1 MADNIDPY
9 ALCPCGSGKKIK
21 FCCQDVATEM
31 SRIVRM
37 NQTGQTELARQML
50 AALAVKPHPGAW
62 TRSWI
67 KGVQFVTHPDHYSEE
82 AQGYLRESLKENPL
96 NPLSTVMEATRLM
109 QEQGFPAAQAAFEQA
124 LIANKGRRTEPLGAL
139 AQWIVRH
146 LLGEGAV
153 SASIRFGEIA
163 AGHIPEDKVEDY
175 QESLRNRQF
184 SYIARVGFT
193 PRQLPEPSTQS
204 EQYASAGELLAVG
217 ASAQAAKLFDAIA
230 HAEPAPA
237 NWINAGIAHAWGCE
251 HKQAVAAFRKAAALA
266 RDSNFD
272 LAVEAETLAQQVEIE
287 VLLPRAMAS
296 SGRYTVKDLEQTKER
311 LATQPRL
318 HPLRE
323 MPGAAAQFLLLDRPA
338 DPPSSLSLAELPRVL
353 GVVVLTVAGVL
364 VIEVGP
370 GTDLTMCE
378 NAVADMLGYELLPL
392 DEIEENPNGAAERQ
406 PLSPNRY
413 FLNHLTISQQK
424 TVEKSEF
431 HEVVDQVWPH
441 MKLSALGG
449 KTPREAAGVPELRVA
464 LAAAIFQ
471 LDAHCSRL
479 GNALDV
485 ELIRSRF
492 GLPPAEIIELPAG
505 QSLETVTALELLRLD
520 LSSLDDD
527 AIMRVMQ
534 FSVDFGHDMFTSRVT
549 MDVLGRPKLLEK
561 GMPSQLHLQLA
572 RLSVQRFSYEEAL
585 AWLQRGKRE
594 LEADREADLNDR
606 LGFELDE
613 FMIRSQIPNDPQLPK
628 VAEHLWNFYARK
640 IPQVRQQVIGLL
652 LRSGLP
658 GPWENPSLLV
668 GGEFPLA
675 GSQLW
680 TPELERE
687 PSASSPTATKL
698 WVPGQ
703 S

>member
-1 MADNIDPY
+1 MAENIDPY
-9 ALCPCGSGKKIK
+9 AQCPCGSGKKVK
-21 FCCQDVATEM
+21 FCCQDVTTEM
-31 SRIVRM
+31 SRIMRM
-37 NQTGQTELARQML
+37 NETGQTELARQAL
-50 AALAVKPHPGAW
+50 AALAAKPHPGTW

-67 KGVQFVTHPDHYSEE
+67 KGVQFVLHPDHRSEE
-82 AQGYLRESLKENPL
+82 ALGLLRESLRENPL
-96 NPLSTVMEATRLM
+96 NPLTAVMEATRLM
-109 QEQGFPAAQAAFEQA
+109 QEQGFSAAQPAFEQA
-124 LIANKGRRTEPLGAL
+124 LIANKGRRTAPLGAL
-139 AQWIVRH
+139 AQWVVRH
-146 LLGEGAV
+146 CLGEGAV
-153 SASIRFGEIA
+153 TAGIRYGEIA
-163 AGHIPEDKVEDY
+163 VAHIPEDKVEAY
-175 QESLRNRQF
+175 QESLQNRQF

-193 PRQLPEPSTQS
+193 PRQLSESSTQS
-204 EQYASAGELLAVG
+204 DQYVIAGELLTVG
-217 ASAQAAKLFDAIA
+217 ASLQAAKLYDAIA
-230 HAEPAPA
+230 QAEPAPA

-251 HKQAVAAFRKAAALA
+251 HKQAVAAFRKAATLA
-266 RDSNFD
+266 RDKYFD
-272 LAVEAETLAQQVEIE
+272 LAVEAETLAQQIEME

-296 SGRYTVKDLEQTKER
+296 SGRYTVKDLPQTKER

-318 HPLRE
+318 HQLRE

-353 GVVVLTVAGVL
+353 GVVVLTVTGVL

-392 DEIEENPNGAAERQ
+392 DEIAENPNGAAERL
-406 PLSPNRY
+406 PLNPNRF
-413 FLNHLTISQQK
+413 FLNHLTIAQQR

-441 MKLSALGG
+441 MKMSALGG
-449 KTPREAAGVPELRVA
+449 RTPREAAGVPELRVP
-464 LAAAIFQ
+464 LAAAILQ

-479 GNALDV
+479 GNSLDV

-492 GLPPAEIIELPAG
+492 GLPPTEIIELPAG
-505 QSLETVTALELLRLD
+505 QPLESLTALELLRLD
-520 LSSLDDD
+520 LLSLDDD
-527 AIMRVMQ
+527 AIMRVMN

-549 MDVLGRPKLLEK
+549 MDVLGRPKLLEE
-561 GMPSQLHLQLA
+561 GLPSQLHLQLA

-594 LEADREADLNDR
+594 LEADPEADLNDR

-640 IPQVRQQVIGLL
+640 IPQVRQQVVAML

-658 GPWENPSLLV
+658 GPWEHPSLLA

-687 PSASSPTATKL
+687 PSAASPTATKL